1 MPLSAGDFAPCGI
14 FQGERRCGKR
24 EAAQYGYG
32 NGRDPITVAAKVIG
46 ALTDPKK

>member
-46 ALTDPKK
+46 ALTDP